1 MSLSN
6 TNTRVALLRCIRRR
20 NAIFTYPSSLEYSH
34 CGSLS
39 LFALEKE
46 RIMKYIKYGNIRIIL
61 IISLFIIDYYFINIF
76 KQMYAITNFVIFSF
90 EFQTDLIVAYMSV
103 YKIFTWFK

>member
-1 MSLSN
+1 M
-6 TNTRVALLRCIRRR
+6 
-20 NAIFTYPSSLEYSH
+20 
-34 CGSLS
+34 
-39 LFALEKE
+39 ALEKE

-90 EFQTDLIVAYMSV
+90 EFQTDLIVTYMSV
-103 YKIFTWFK
+103 YKIFPWFT